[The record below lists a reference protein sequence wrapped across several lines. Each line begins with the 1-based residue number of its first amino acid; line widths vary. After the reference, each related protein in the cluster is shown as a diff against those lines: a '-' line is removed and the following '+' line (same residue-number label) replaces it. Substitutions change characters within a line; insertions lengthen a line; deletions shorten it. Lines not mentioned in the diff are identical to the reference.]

1 MDEQT
6 FWVIRNES
14 VLLSQLQACQTVK
27 TSTLLPSL
35 PLLVPV
41 AAVASAVAPAAGAL
55 LMQALVLLLA
65 CLAAVACLQQISVIS
80 KNRIDLKTI

>member
-1 MDEQT
+1 MSKPSGGN
-6 FWVIRNES
+6 IRKGS

-35 PLLVPV
+35 PLLMPV
-41 AAVASAVAPAAGAL
+41 AGAAGAVAAAAGAL

-65 CLAAVACLQQISVIS
+65 CPAAVACLQ
-80 KNRIDLKTI
+80 

>member
-1 MDEQT
+1 MGEQT
-6 FWVIRNES
+6 FWVIRKES

-35 PLLVPV
+35 PLLMPV
-41 AAVASAVAPAAGAL
+41 AAVAGAGAAGAVAAAAGAL

-65 CLAAVACLQQISVIS
+65 CPAAVACLQ
-80 KNRIDLKTI
+80 

>member
-41 AAVASAVAPAAGAL
+41 AAVASAVAAAAGAL

-65 CLAAVACLQQISVIS
+65 CLAAVACLQ
-80 KNRIDLKTI
+80 